1 MVSVYDSVLG
11 VNGFID
17 PNSTLFAIYN
27 VDKPNFID
35 ADFDE
40 QTALGPPIYTGGT
53 VTAAKQIR
61 STTVTVLTPGATVNI
76 DATLGQVFTFA
87 QASTIATSLTC
98 TTTPAAGSIVY
109 LVVTPAGTG
118 AAITG
123 GTGIKMATTTPT
135 TGKTTTFAFVSDGIN
150 LNQFGSATS
159 A

>member
-1 MVSVYDSVLG
+1 
-11 VNGFID
+11 
-17 PNSTLFAIYN
+17 

-35 ADFDE
+35 ADLDE
-40 QTALGPPIYTGGT
+40 QTALGPPIYTGGTVTATGNITSTNGNVAATLGAVSAGTT

-87 QASTIATSLTC
+87 QLSNIATSLTC

-123 GTGIKMATTTPT
+123 GTGIRP
-135 TGKTTTFAFVSDGIN
+135 VRI
-150 LNQFGSATS
+150 LNERFYGHEP
-159 A
+159 